1 MMGDGFGM
9 GWGIPMTVVMLVLV
23 ALVIAGVVWLVLR
36 LVGDRDRSR
45 TADAARGGALEILE
59 RRFAAGEIDV
69 DEYRERR
76 STLERGG

>member
-9 GWGIPMTVVMLVLV
+9 GWGILMMVVMLVLV

-36 LVGDRDRSR
+36 LVGDRDRSGIP
-45 TADAARGGALEILE
+45 DAARGGALEILE
-59 RRFAAGEIDV
+59 RRFVAGEIDV

>member
-9 GWGIPMTVVMLVLV
+9 GWGILMMVVMLVLV
-23 ALVIAGVVWLVLR
+23 AAVTVGVVWLVVR
-36 LVGDRDRSR
+36 LVRDREPDGR
-45 TADAARGGALEILE
+45 TPAGGLDVLE

-76 STLERGG
+76 AMLEQGG